1 MGEMLYT
8 NGMNYRVAY
17 IARATVPSGSTNS
30 IHVAKIA
37 DAFASI
43 SEDFRLIVFEGDT
56 KATLREAYGVRNE
69 FPVYRIDKG
78 KDTRL
83 DQIKWASKAVGL
95 ARKQGCNVIVTR
107 DPFCA
112 VIAVIK
118 GIDAVLDLHG
128 DIKHLTGRFY
138 RMLKWKWFVNNKRFH
153 LVTISQGLKDYY
165 VQNYGLEAERITVL
179 ADGADLEDFESY
191 AGNELVLN
199 KDSLHIGYFGKI
211 LVGKGIDLIR
221 RMAVAD
227 PDDVYDIYGGT
238 LEEAEKETG
247 SSFSDNV
254 VFHGRVN
261 NKEIPEI
268 MCGMDVL
275 ILPNQ
280 DKLMNMGEDIGKFTS
295 PLKLFEYMA
304 SGRAIIASDLPVIRE
319 VLSEDN
325 AYLASAADENDWV
338 RCITE
343 IKADDSNAA
352 DRAARAKTDVVR
364 YSWKSRAE
372 VMLQLVFQSD

>member
-1 MGEMLYT
+1 
-8 NGMNYRVAY
+8 AY

-43 SEDFRLIVFEGDT
+43 SEDFRLIVFEGGT
-56 KATLREAYGVRNE
+56 KATLREVYGIRNE
-69 FPVYRIDKG
+69 FPIYRIDKG
-78 KDTRL
+78 ADTRL
-83 DQIKWASKAVGL
+83 SQIKWARRAVGL
-95 ARKQGCNVIVTR
+95 ARKQGCNAIVTR

-112 VIAVIK
+112 VVAVIR
-118 GIDAVLDLHG
+118 GMDAVLDLHG

-138 RMLKWKWFVNNKRFH
+138 RMLKWKWFVDNKRFH

-165 VQNYGLEAERITVL
+165 VQNYGLTANRITVL
-179 ADGADLEDFESY
+179 PDGADLADFEPYS
-191 AGNELVLN
+191 GNALKLN

-221 RMAVAD
+221 RIAIAD
-227 PDDVYDIYGGT
+227 SDDVYDIYGGT

-247 SSFSDNV
+247 SSFPENV
-254 VFHGRVN
+254 VFHGKVN
-261 NKEIPEI
+261 NKEIPAI
-268 MCGMDVL
+268 MCDMDVL

-280 DKLMNMGEDIGKFTS
+280 EKLMNMGEDIGRFTS

-325 AYLASAADENDWV
+325 AYLADASDENDWV
-338 RCITE
+338 RCINE
-343 IKADDSNAA
+343 IKRNSHEADKVALK
-352 DRAARAKTDVVR
+352 AKEDVKR
-364 YSWKSRAE
+364 YSWKARAQA
-372 VMLQLVFQSD
+372 MINLTL

>member
-1 MGEMLYT
+1 MNT
-8 NGMNYRVAY
+8 NIAY

-30 IHVAKIA
+30 IHVAKIS

-43 SEDFRLIVFEGDT
+43 SEDFRLIVFEGGT
-56 KATLREAYGVRNE
+56 KATLREVYGVRNE

-78 KDTRL
+78 EDTRL
-83 DQIKWASKAVGL
+83 SQILWARKAVGL
-95 ARKQGCNVIVTR
+95 ARKQGCEAIVTR

-112 VIAVIK
+112 VVAVIK
-118 GIDAVLDLHG
+118 GLDAVLDLHG
-128 DIKHLTGRFY
+128 DIRHLTGRFY
-138 RMLKWKWFVNNKRFH
+138 RMLKWKWFVNNTRFH

-165 VQNYGLEAERITVL
+165 VQSYGLSAERITVL
-179 ADGADLEDFESY
+179 PDGADLEDFEPFV
-191 AGNELVLN
+191 GRKLNVN

-221 RMAVAD
+221 RMAMAD
-227 PDDVYDIYGGT
+227 SSDVFDIYGGT
-238 LEEAEKETG
+238 LEEAVKETG
-247 SSFSDNV
+247 AEFSDNV

-304 SGRAIIASDLPVIRE
+304 SGRCIIASDLPVIRE
-319 VLSEDN
+319 VLNEEN
-325 AYLASAADENDWV
+325 AYLASASDEGEWI
-338 RCITE
+338 RCINE
-343 IKADDSNAA
+343 IKAQGSDAV
-352 DRAARAKTDVVR
+352 DRAERAKGDVVR

-372 VMLQLVFQSD
+372 AMLNLMK